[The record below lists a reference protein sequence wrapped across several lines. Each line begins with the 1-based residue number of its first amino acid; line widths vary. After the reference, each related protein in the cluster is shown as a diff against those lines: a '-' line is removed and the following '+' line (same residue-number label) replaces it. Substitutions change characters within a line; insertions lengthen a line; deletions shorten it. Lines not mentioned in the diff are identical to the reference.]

1 MILFDLC
8 FLVMEWIEFDVGGH
22 EGVQN
27 ERKKNDFF
35 SFLIFFYWNKGNSE
49 IIKNE
54 IFSFENKNFSF
65 FIQNLSSTTPSNMAT
80 VDLNKSE
87 LAAYNAQLN
96 KIQYRDVTEYFDL
109 LPVSSLIRL
118 FHCRTANQILDD
130 CFNEC
135 VKSFRSKNLDKTE
148 KDCLQNCAQKY
159 IAISQR
165 VYERVN
171 DIQNEIASQQ

>member
-1 MILFDLC
+1 
-8 FLVMEWIEFDVGGH
+8 MEWIEFDVGGH

-109 LPVSSLIRL
+109 LPVSSLIRP
-118 FHCRTANQILDD
+118 FRCRTANQILDD

>member
-1 MILFDLC
+1 
-8 FLVMEWIEFDVGGH
+8 MEWIDFDVYVSWRSA
-22 EGVQN
+22 EW
-27 ERKKNDFF
+27 KKREW
-35 SFLIFFYWNKGNSE
+35 FLLILDFFYWNKGNSE

-80 VDLNKSE
+80 VDLNKNE

-109 LPVSSLIRL
+109 LPVSSLIRP

>member
-1 MILFDLC
+1 
-8 FLVMEWIEFDVGGH
+8 
-22 EGVQN
+22 
-27 ERKKNDFF
+27 
-35 SFLIFFYWNKGNSE
+35 
-49 IIKNE
+49 
-54 IFSFENKNFSF
+54 
-65 FIQNLSSTTPSNMAT
+65 MAT
-80 VDLNKSE
+80 VDLNKNE

-96 KIQYRDVTEYFDL
+96 KIQYRDVTE
-109 LPVSSLIRL
+109 
-118 FHCRTANQILDD
+118 TANQILDD